1 MVVQRKMIIT
11 ESERNRI
18 RSLYESKKS
27 KDFVFDFVLTENEKY
42 VIIMDQVFVAGGDG
56 NSIGSIWENTYIFN
70 EMINESISKMET
82 LNEEIK
88 TNINN
93 IVETIEW
100 KKELVLEWIKEKG
113 VISEGEGV
121 WNWIKSG
128 VSNVVSKIG
137 NAAAEVAKTIFNKG
151 ILPALRW
158 VRRGLYTGVGI
169 VIDVIVSI
177 LAAKSNAIVWF
188 VIVLLDIYE
197 IGTGDYD
204 PQDPGRMQMPFFFL
218 FADMLGC
225 IFSGVA
231 ALAMRKSAAVVA
243 KQGLSKAGPTAVKM
257 AEGLIQKIPGL
268 KSSLK
273 GVAETLSKK
282 LGPSVGGVIGKI
294 LGFIEN
300 ILTKAGEFLSKLLS
314 KEGAKATAAGG
325 VVYGAGKGIEKGIE
339 KFDTDNKVGTAIAK
353 FDQKIKD
360 KTGLGKAK
368 FSDEEGDAILSYAV
382 IQ

>member
-151 ILPALRW
+151 ILPALD
-158 VRRGLYTGVGI
+158 G
-169 VIDVIVSI
+169 
-177 LAAKSNAIVWF
+177 
-188 VIVLLDIYE
+188 
-197 IGTGDYD
+197 
-204 PQDPGRMQMPFFFL
+204 
-218 FADMLGC
+218 
-225 IFSGVA
+225 
-231 ALAMRKSAAVVA
+231 
-243 KQGLSKAGPTAVKM
+243 
-257 AEGLIQKIPGL
+257 
-268 KSSLK
+268 
-273 GVAETLSKK
+273 
-282 LGPSVGGVIGKI
+282 
-294 LGFIEN
+294 
-300 ILTKAGEFLSKLLS
+300 
-314 KEGAKATAAGG
+314 
-325 VVYGAGKGIEKGIE
+325 
-339 KFDTDNKVGTAIAK
+339 
-353 FDQKIKD
+353 
-360 KTGLGKAK
+360 
-368 FSDEEGDAILSYAV
+368 
-382 IQ
+382 